1 MICAIRELTGDDQ
14 EFLTEM
20 QYAAFFVPPGAEPYP
35 RSILDEPSP
44 RLYHIGFGERAGDV
58 GVLAIEPDGRSLGAA
73 WVRLVEG
80 GYGQIDDATPELGI
94 AVVAD
99 MRGRGIGT
107 RLLEALLERVPRC
120 SLSVDV
126 RNPARRLYERF
137 GFDVVR
143 MEGEHTAVMLYD
155 SSR

>member
-1 MICAIRELTGDDQ
+1 VSCAIRELTGDDQ
-14 EFLTEM
+14 AFLTEM

-44 RLYHIGFGERAGDV
+44 RLYHVGFGERPGDV
-58 GVLAIEPDGRSLGAA
+58 GVLAIDPDGRPLGAA

-94 AVVAD
+94 AVVDD
-99 MRGRGIGT
+99 MRGCGVGT

-126 RNPARRLYERF
+126 RNPAKRLYERF

-143 MEGEHTAVMLYD
+143 LEGEHTAVMLHD